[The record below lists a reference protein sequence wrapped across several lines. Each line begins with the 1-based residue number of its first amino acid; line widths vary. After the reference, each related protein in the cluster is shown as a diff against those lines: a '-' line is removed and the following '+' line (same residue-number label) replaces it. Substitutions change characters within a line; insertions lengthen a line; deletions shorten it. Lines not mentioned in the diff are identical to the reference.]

1 MSPDPQVDGTVGD
14 VAKRVGEVEENL
26 NFLLGRL
33 SLVVSEFNQMKS
45 GIGAELDL
53 LRTKF
58 KTFGPGRDGEGAELP
73 AAGPEADDEPRKVPI
88 E

>member
-1 MSPDPQVDGTVGD
+1 MDGTVGD

-33 SLVVSEFNQMKS
+33 SLVVSEFNHMKS

-58 KTFGPGRDGEGAELP
+58 KTFGPGEKPGAQQVGSD
-73 AAGPEADDEPRKVPI
+73 AGPTSDEEPRKVPI
-88 E
+88 Q